1 MKLKPL
7 SEFNFFFNIINNC
20 FIFSVRQ
27 FFLILHLNKLKMMN
41 FRFATAILSVFLL
54 STFAKAQYTVHKMVS
69 VGYTYQNQSFGE
81 VGGKLLFLKNDDVI
95 YRLGASA
102 LMGSANSQF
111 AIMPKLQADV
121 LLNFQKDVDFYHS
134 YYFLMGA
141 EGTNKYVAPKIG
153 VSLFGILDLT
163 GGYAFPIGD
172 LNGKEMKGL
181 NVNFTLNI
189 PTVFIHDM
197 FK

>member
-1 MKLKPL
+1 
-7 SEFNFFFNIINNC
+7 
-20 FIFSVRQ
+20 
-27 FFLILHLNKLKMMN
+27 MN
-41 FRFATAILSVFLL
+41 FRTVVAVLSLFLL
-54 STFAKAQYTVHKMVS
+54 STLVKAQYTMHKMIS

-95 YRLGASA
+95 YRLGGSA
-102 LMGSANSQF
+102 LMGVADSKF

-121 LLNFQKDVDFYHS
+121 LLNFEKNVDFYHS
-134 YYFLMGA
+134 YYFLAGV
-141 EGTNKYVAPKIG
+141 EGTTKYIAPKIG
-153 VSLFGILDLT
+153 VTLFGMLDLT

-172 LNGKEMKGL
+172 TRLNGKEMKGL
-181 NVNFTLNI
+181 NINFTLNI

>member
-1 MKLKPL
+1 
-7 SEFNFFFNIINNC
+7 
-20 FIFSVRQ
+20 
-27 FFLILHLNKLKMMN
+27 MMN
-41 FRFATAILSVFLL
+41 FRTGLATLSIFFLSVM
-54 STFAKAQYTVHKMVS
+54 AKAQYTMHKMVT

-95 YRLGASA
+95 YRLGGSA
-102 LMGSANSQF
+102 LMGSVNSKF

-121 LLNFQKDVDFYHS
+121 LLNFEKNVDFYHS
-134 YYFLMGA
+134 YYLLLGA
-141 EGTNKYVAPKIG
+141 EGTNKYIAPKIG
-153 VSLFGILDLT
+153 VTLFGLLDLT

-172 LNGKEMKGL
+172 TRLNGKEMKGL
-181 NVNFTLNI
+181 NVNLTLNI